1 MIPLRTLGTM
11 IPWRFVWLL
20 IGLKDTNGKSS
31 VLDLKPWKF
40 SLRKWENP
48 LNQSKNHGKSSIP
61 WVLPSFPSPFDHLQ
75 GDGGHCGFLLH
86 LRWDRCRWTKET
98 WSRKNIFKIKHDSNV
113 HQSNIY
119 VHYIFTCSFL
129 FSYVLRCC
137 SSLFI
142 HKIVDFSN

>member
-1 MIPLRTLGTM
+1 MEI
-11 IPWRFVWLL
+11 L
-20 IGLKDTNGKSS
+20 IEKI
-31 VLDLKPWKF
+31 
-40 SLRKWENP
+40 ENP
-48 LNQSKNHGKSSIP
+48 LNQSKNHGKFMENPQFDGFSQ
-61 WVLPSFPSPFDHLQ
+61 VFPA
-75 GDGGHCGFLLH
+75 LLIT
-86 LRWDRCRWTKET
+86 CRVTVAIVAFCSTCDEIAAAEP
-98 WSRKNIFKIKHDSNV
+98 RRRGQEKNIFKIQHDENV